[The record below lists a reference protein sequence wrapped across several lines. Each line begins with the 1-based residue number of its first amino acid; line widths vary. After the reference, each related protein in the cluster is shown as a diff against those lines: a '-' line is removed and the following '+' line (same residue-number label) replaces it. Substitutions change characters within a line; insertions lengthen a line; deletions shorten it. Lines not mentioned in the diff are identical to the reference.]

1 MGDRAFAG
9 YTFRERLLSGFFG
22 DVFRGIEATGKEA
35 RILEL
40 GGPIAREAGLVAA
53 LVRYGADLNGFEHH
67 NVVSTIAIGHA
78 PDGALVVLNQAINDA
93 ISLRELLVSAPGG
106 KFPVGI
112 ALAVADGLLRGLA
125 HTHEQGFVHGA
136 IHPRSV
142 VIDKFALIKLHDFAI
157 ARAVLELAVD
167 FGDLHDTY
175 RGYLAPEILEG
186 EVASKATDI
195 YAVGA
200 IMYTMLAGAPI
211 EDGKPGRLAATTSI
225 RRLVMRAVDPDPGRR
240 FSDGVALQAAFDEA
254 VDGDE
259 CPIAM
264 PSDLFDYVEE
274 ARNVKDIFV
283 AAETPVAKLMGSVTA
298 LANGGA
304 LDDALAAANDSLLSV
319 LGGDSIADAPADDAP
334 ADDAPTDDAP
344 TDDADEI
351 EDDSQLT
358 QVDDLLDDVEQR
370 DPIAELIELERSS
383 PRSGRDVRDDVT
395 PLPPPLAEH
404 EIPGSVTRDPH
415 LFVDSEIR
423 SVVARAADAVDELE
437 AEDGQGESS
446 VIVDSSLALGRAK
459 TPPWVWAVATLS
471 ALVGLVL
478 LLYTQTDIFHPERA
492 QAKREAAERK
502 HKEAER
508 RLRAEQKQGGNI
520 IVEADQDGA
529 AVWLLLG
536 RTPVDSMPLPI
547 THPHQLRFER
557 EGYVGE
563 DMIVKASHW
572 TGDRASIRRTMLGG
586 QGGLPAWPPPIPEA
600 AKQDFEAGKR
610 LGVIHLESTPPGAQ
624 VWLLVGYTP
633 EVRLT
638 DFEAGAAYEFKVLKD
653 GHRPGVAVIHA
664 ADWELDPVGN
674 PSLLRST
681 LVKIVELQ
689 PL

>member
-1 MGDRAFAG
+1 MGDRVFAG

-22 DVFRGIEATGKEA
+22 DVFRGIESTGKEA

-40 GGPIAREAGLVAA
+40 CPAVAGEAGLVAA
-53 LVRYGADLNGFEHH
+53 LVRYAADLSGFEHH
-67 NVVSTIAIGHA
+67 NVVSTIAIGHT
-78 PDGALVVLNQAINDA
+78 PDRSLVVLSQAINDA
-93 ISLRELLVSAPGG
+93 ISLRDLLISAPGG
-106 KFPVGI
+106 KLPVGVAMAI
-112 ALAVADGLLRGLA
+112 ADGLLRGLA
-125 HTHEQGFVHGA
+125 HTHRQGLIHGGL
-136 IHPRSV
+136 HPRSV
-142 VIDKFALIKLHDFAI
+142 VIDKYALIKLHDFAI

-175 RGYLAPEILEG
+175 RGYLAPEIFAG
-186 EVASKATDI
+186 ELPSAATDV

-240 FSDGVALQAAFDEA
+240 FGDGVALHAAFDAA

-283 AAETPVAKLMGSVTA
+283 AAETPLGKLMGSSAAAVR
-298 LANGGA
+298 NGG
-304 LDDALAAANDSLLSV
+304 LDDALAAASDSLMSV
-319 LGGDSIADAPADDAP
+319 LGGNIA
-334 ADDAPTDDAP
+334 DAPTDD
-344 TDDADEI
+344 DE
-351 EDDSQLT
+351 EVGGDSQLT
-358 QVDDLLDDVEQR
+358 QVDDLLDDVDPI
-370 DPIAELIELERSS
+370 DPIADLIELERT
-383 PRSGRDVRDDVT
+383 PMPARGATRDDAT

-437 AEDGQGESS
+437 AEEDAQRAAS
-446 VIVDSSLALGRAK
+446 VIVDSSLVLGRAK
-459 TPPWVWAVATLS
+459 TPTWVWALAT
-471 ALVGLVL
+471 ATVLVGLL
-478 LLYTQTDIFHPERA
+478 LLVYTQTDVFHPERA
-492 QAKREAAERK
+492 RAKREAAERK

-508 RLRAEQKQGGNI
+508 RLRAEQKQAGNI
-520 IVEADQDGA
+520 MVEANEDGA

-536 RTPVDSMPLPI
+536 RTPVDSMLLP
-547 THPHQLRFER
+547 TAQPHQLRFER

-572 TGDRASIRRTMLGG
+572 TGDRASIRRSLTGG
-586 QGGLPAWPPPIPEA
+586 QGSLPAWPPPIPEA
-600 AKQDFEAGKR
+600 AKQGFEAGKQ
-610 LGVIHLESTPPGAQ
+610 LGLIHLESTPPGAQ

-638 DFEAGAAYEFKVLKD
+638 DFEAGVAYEFKILKD
-653 GHRPGVAVIHA
+653 GRRPGVAVIHA
-664 ADWELDPVGN
+664 ADWQLDPVGN

-681 LVKIVELQ
+681 LVKMVELQ